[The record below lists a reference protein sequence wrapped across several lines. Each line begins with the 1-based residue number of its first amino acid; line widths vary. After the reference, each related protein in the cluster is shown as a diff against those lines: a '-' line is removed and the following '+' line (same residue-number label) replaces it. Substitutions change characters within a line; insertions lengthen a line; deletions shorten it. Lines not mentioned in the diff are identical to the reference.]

1 MPNRPLSWTPTS
13 IAKDR
18 PAYIAIAEA
27 IADDIRAG
35 RLKANAALPPQR
47 KLADALGYN
56 FTTISR
62 AYAEAQ
68 RRGLIEARVG
78 RGTFVR
84 PSAAPHIQRD
94 IARPAVIDLSM
105 NLPPEPDSTELLA
118 RMESG
123 MKRLCTDIRGMLR
136 YQTFGG
142 SPEDRDM
149 AVQWLARRGVRSALN
164 KVLICPG
171 THSALNA
178 LFALLAGHG
187 GRICCE
193 NITYPGARALAALHS
208 ISLLGLTCDA
218 QGVTPEAFEAACRD
232 HAPAALYLNPTL
244 QNPTTVT
251 VPLERRESLIE
262 VARRY
267 GVPII
272 EDDPYSLLLTDAP
285 PSFHALA
292 PDITYYVGGLSKT
305 LGAGLRIAYLA
316 APDVRQLPRLSAALR
331 AVSVM
336 APPISMA
343 IATEW
348 IADGTADALVQ
359 FIRGESVERQRIAR
373 EVLGAADYLAS
384 EEGFHLW
391 LPLPEG
397 WSRVSFAAH
406 LRSSGI
412 GVVTSDAF
420 LVSGTAVEAVRI
432 CLGGV
437 ASRDDVRHAMELVG
451 SALSHPPAIYSSIV

>member
-1 MPNRPLSWTPTS
+1 MLNRPSSWTPSS
-13 IAKDR
+13 ILTDR
-18 PAYIAIAEA
+18 PAYLAIADA
-27 IADDIRAG
+27 IADDIRTG
-35 RLKANAALPPQR
+35 RLKANASLPPQR

-68 RRGLIEARVG
+68 RRGLIEGRVG
-78 RGTFVR
+78 KGTFVL
-84 PSAAPHIQRD
+84 PSAAPRIHRD

-105 NLPPEPDSTELLA
+105 NLPPEPDSTELLG

-123 MKRLCTDIRGMLR
+123 MKRLCMDIRGMLR

-142 SPEDRDM
+142 SPEDRDI
-149 AVQWLARRGVRSALN
+149 ALQWLARRGIQSAAT
-164 KVLICPG
+164 KMLICPG

-178 LFALLAGHG
+178 LFSLLAGQG

-193 NITYPGARALAALHS
+193 NITYPGTRALAALHS
-208 ISLLGLTCDA
+208 ISLLGLACDA

-232 HAPAALYLNPTL
+232 QAPAALYLNPTL

-251 VPLERRESLIE
+251 IPLERRESLIE
-262 VARRY
+262 IARRY
-267 GVPII
+267 EVPII
-272 EDDPYSLLLTDAP
+272 EDDPYGLLLSEAP
-285 PSFHALA
+285 PTFQALA
-292 PDITYYVGGLSKT
+292 PELTYYVGGLSKT
-305 LGAGLRIAYLA
+305 LGAGLRIAYLV
-316 APDVRQLPRLSAALR
+316 APDVRQLQRLCAAQR

-359 FIRGESVERQRIAR
+359 FIRAESVERQRIAR
-373 EVLGAADYLAS
+373 EVLEGAHYLAS
-384 EEGFHLW
+384 DEGFHLW

-397 WSRVSFAAH
+397 WNRVSFAAH

-420 LVSGTAVEAVRI
+420 LVSGSAVEAVRI

-437 ASRDDVRHAMELVG
+437 ATRDDVRHAMELVG
-451 SALSHPPAIYSSIV
+451 SALSHPPAIYSTIV